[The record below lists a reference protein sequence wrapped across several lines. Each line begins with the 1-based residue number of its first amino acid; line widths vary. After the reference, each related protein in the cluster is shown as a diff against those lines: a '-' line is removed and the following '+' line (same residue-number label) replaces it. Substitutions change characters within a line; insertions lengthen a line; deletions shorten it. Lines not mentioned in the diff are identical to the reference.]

1 MEEKQF
7 DAKSLIGYALLFAI
21 AIWFFYTN
29 KPTEEELEAQKQE
42 QVAQEQAALQQ
53 TADNAVAEFTP
64 AVAAVDSLAQVAAF
78 QKLGK
83 FGFSQTLASANGGET
98 VLENEVL
105 VLKVNNKGGY
115 ISEAKLKN
123 FKTYDSIPVYLI
135 KDGKNANL
143 GINFT
148 TTDNRVLDTKDMFFQ
163 PTVSTVGG
171 NKQLSM
177 KLKVSETQFLE
188 YLYTMKPNEYMLD
201 FSIRSQ
207 GLEGVLDVNKPIDL
221 NWDLEAFRHA
231 KSNTY
236 ENRYT
241 EVVFEYEDGRDDYTG
256 QGDFKEEEAED
267 VTYVA
272 FKQHFF
278 SSILLSDTPFK
289 TGKFTST
296 NLIKDEDVDVTKLKK
311 FTAYLPLEAKSGN
324 LNYQMNWYYGP
335 TDYKILDSY
344 DKNLDEV
351 VSLGWGI
358 FGWINKFLFVPL
370 FTLLS
375 GMLPAGIAIIVMT
388 VLVKIGLSPV
398 TYKSYVSQ
406 ARMKVL
412 KPEISELNEKYADN
426 AMKKQ
431 QETMKLY
438 GKAGVSPMSGCIP
451 ALLQMPILYALF
463 SFFPSAIALRQKA
476 FLWADDLSS
485 YDTIFNLPFKIP
497 FYGDHISLFP
507 ILASIAIFF
516 YMQMTTGQNMP
527 TQTQPG
533 MPNMKFIMY
542 LSPVMMLFFFNTYP
556 SGLSLY
562 YFISNLITIGIMLVI
577 KNFIID
583 EDRIHAQI
591 EENKK
596 KPKKQ
601 SKFKQKIQAAMEQA
615 QEQQRNAN
623 K

>member
-207 GLEGVLDVNKPIDL
+207 GLEGILDVNKPIDL

-278 SSILLSDTPFK
+278 SSILLSDIPFK

-583 EDRIHAQI
+583 EDKIHAQI

>member
-42 QVAQEQAALQQ
+42 QVAQEQATLQQ
-53 TADNAVAEFTP
+53 TTDNAVAEFTP

-207 GLEGVLDVNKPIDL
+207 GLEGILDVNKPIDL

-278 SSILLSDTPFK
+278 SSILLSDIPFK

-583 EDRIHAQI
+583 EDKIHAQI